1 MLNPPGDFNRR
12 NKLKLLLLKY
22 NNYYNRI
29 LKGYANIDGYK
40 LAVGSSGYKEVGNVN
55 FNPRDGVNTTHTV
68 NTDFDFDYMLVFD
81 DAEPYTI
88 RSRWFAIDSQ
98 YQNGKQRTVTLRRDV
113 LYDYSGSYGTA
124 PAFIEKGA
132 VASSDS
138 AIYNLEN
145 MTFNQVLTSTTF
157 IKDVSGRAWI
167 ACYLAKDRTEEYT
180 INLGTETSP
189 NNIVIPK
196 SSASCNQPYDLLL
209 IPPDQY
215 KITVSS
221 GTYTN
226 GMSITTYAMKVAGK
240 ISKALTSG
248 GVLYDMQYVPFTPL
262 VKDARWTVT
271 SSGASSSGATSG
283 FDYIVSTSTTP
294 NERVIMVFSGYA
306 DFNFT
311 SSFSYDYDLSS
322 AVNVKVDNETR
333 LVRLLSPNSGSVFEF
348 SPAKLGLRGS
358 TNTLSFNIKC
368 TYKPYSPYIHI
379 YPTFDGLYGASRSPE
394 NRGLICGGDFSL
406 PLLNDSW
413 SSYEIRNKNYM
424 NAFNRQIEN
433 MEIQQDYQRAQQML
447 GIATGAIG
455 GAVGGAVLGG
465 GVGGV
470 VGGLASVA
478 GGIADYA
485 MSEKLRTEALDY
497 TKDMFGYNLQNI
509 RALPV
514 ALGRVGSTVIDSFI
528 YPAVEI
534 YTATSEEVTALTEK
548 IKWNGMT
555 VGRIGTFNDFKS
567 RASTSCRYIKAKII
581 RLADLHEELHTANA
595 ISEELYKGVYIY

>member
-29 LKGYANIDGYK
+29 LKGYPNIDGYK
-40 LAVGSSGYKEVGNVN
+40 TAVGSSGYKEVGNVN

-132 VASSDS
+132 VSSSDS

-196 SSASCNQPYDLLL
+196 SSVSCNQPYDLLL

-226 GMSITTYAMKVAGK
+226 GMSATTYAMKVAGK

-271 SSGASSSGATSG
+271 SSGASSSGAVSN
-283 FDYIVSTSTTP
+283 FDYIVSSSKTP
-294 NERVIMVFSGYA
+294 NEQVIMVFSGYA

-348 SPAKLGLRGS
+348 SPAKLGLRES
-358 TNTLSFNIKC
+358 TNTLTFNVKC

-379 YPTFDGLYGASRSPE
+379 YPTFDGLYGASRSRE

-406 PLLNDSW
+406 PLLNDAW

-424 NAFNRQIEN
+424 NAFNRQVEN
-433 MEIQQDYQRAQQML
+433 MEIQQDYQRMQQML

-478 GGIADYA
+478 GGIADFA

-567 RASTSCRYIKAKII
+567 RASTSCRYIKAQII
-581 RLADLHEELHTANA
+581 RMADLHEELHTAKA
-595 ISEELYKGVYIY
+595 ISDELYKGVYIY

>member
-1 MLNPPGDFNRR
+1 M
-12 NKLKLLLLKY
+12 KLLLLKY

-29 LKGYANIDGYK
+29 LKGYDNIDGYK
-40 LAVGSSGYKEVGNVN
+40 LAVGTSGYAEIGGVN
-55 FNPRDGVNTTHTV
+55 FNPRDGINTYHTI
-68 NTDFDFDYMLVFD
+68 NTPFEFDYMLAFD
-81 DAEPYTI
+81 DTEPYTI
-88 RSRWFAIDSQ
+88 RSRWFVIDSE
-98 YQNGKQRTVTLRRDV
+98 YENLLQRTVTLRRDV

-145 MTFNQVLTSTTF
+145 MTFNQVLKSTTF

-196 SSASCNQPYDLLL
+196 SSVSCNQPYDLLL

-271 SSGASSSGATSG
+271 SSGASSSGAVSN

-348 SPAKLGLRGS
+348 SPAKLGLRGI
-358 TNTLSFNIKC
+358 TNTLSFNVKC

-379 YPTFDGLYGASRSPE
+379 YPTFGGLYGASRSPE

-406 PLLNDSW
+406 PLLNDAW

-433 MEIQQDYQRAQQML
+433 MEIQQDYQRTQQML
-447 GIATGAIG
+447 SIATGAIG

-534 YTATSEEVTALTEK
+534 YTATSEEIAALTEK

-567 RASTSCRYIKAKII
+567 RASTSCRYIKAQII
-581 RLADLHEELHTANA
+581 RMADLHEELHTAKA
-595 ISEELYKGVYIY
+595 ISDELYKGVYIY

>member
-40 LAVGSSGYKEVGNVN
+40 LAVGTSGYAEIGSVN

-157 IKDVSGRAWI
+157 LRDASAHSWIVGYIAKGRADDVVVELTSAGGTTKPSI
-167 ACYLAKDRTEEYT
+167 T
-180 INLGTETSP
+180 IVDTGTECEDAP
-189 NNIVIPK
+189 YDIIVIPPLNYNVTIGGDTTK
-196 SSASCNQPYDLLL
+196 NNGL
-209 IPPDQY
+209 
-215 KITVSS
+215 S
-221 GTYTN
+221 GTDPFN
-226 GMSITTYAMKVAGK
+226 MAARISRAM
-240 ISKALTSG
+240 TSG
-248 GVLYDMQYVPFTPL
+248 GYLYDMQLLPYCPFIGDSRFTI
-262 VKDARWTVT
+262 T
-271 SSGASSSGATSG
+271 SSGMTGTG
-283 FDYIVSTSTTP
+283 LRQNVDYVLVNNYSEGIILFAKKANLSLSIPYTYGRDLTTP
-294 NERVIMVFSGYA
+294 
-306 DFNFT
+306 
-311 SSFSYDYDLSS
+311 
-322 AVNVKVDNETR
+322 VNVKVDNETR
-333 LVRLLSPNSGSVFEF
+333 KLRVLSPNSGTVFEF
-348 SPAKLGLRGS
+348 SPAKLGLRGA
-358 TNTLSFNIKC
+358 TNNIVFNVRC

-379 YPTFDGLYGASRSPE
+379 YPTFSGLYGGARSLE

-406 PLLNDSW
+406 PLLNDEW
-413 SSYEIRNKNYM
+413 SRYEVQNKNYM

-433 MEIQQDYQRAQQML
+433 MEVQQDYQRTQQAL
-447 GIATGAIG
+447 SIATGAIG

-465 GVGGV
+465 GVGGA

-478 GGIADYA
+478 GGIADYK

-497 TKDMFGYNLQNI
+497 TKDMFGYSLQNI
-509 RALPV
+509 KALPV
-514 ALGRVGSTVIDSFI
+514 GLGRVGATVIDSFI
-528 YPAVEI
+528 YPAVELH
-534 YTATSEEVTALTEK
+534 TATAEEVTALTNK
-548 IKWNGMT
+548 IQWNGMT

>member
-1 MLNPPGDFNRR
+1 M
-12 NKLKLLLLKY
+12 KLLLLKY

-40 LAVGSSGYKEVGNVN
+40 LAVGTSGYSEIGNVN
-55 FNPRDGVNTTHTV
+55 FNPHDGVNTTHTV

-132 VASSDS
+132 VSASDS

-145 MTFNQVLTSTTF
+145 MTFNQILKSTSF
-157 IKDVSGRAWI
+157 LRDASANSWI
-167 ACYLAKDRTEEYT
+167 IGYLAKGRDKDYE
-180 INLGTETSP
+180 INLGSQEIP
-189 NNIVIPK
+189 NNIIIPK
-196 SSASCNQPYDLLL
+196 KARESLDASYDVFA
-209 IPPDQY
+209 IPANLY
-215 KITVSS
+215 TVTIS
-221 GTYTN
+221 GTAYSNKTV
-226 GMSITTYAMKVAGK
+226 GGTDPQTIAAK
-240 ISKALTSG
+240 ISKALSAG
-248 GVLYDMQYVPFTPL
+248 GVLYDIQLLPYCPFIT
-262 VKDARWTVT
+262 DSNWTV
-271 SSGASSSGATSG
+271 SSSGMASSNAASG
-283 FDYIVSTSTTP
+283 VDYSISDGTNKAIIVFFRYTNFSLTLSTSY
-294 NERVIMVFSGYA
+294 S
-306 DFNFT
+306 
-311 SSFSYDYDLSS
+311 YDLST
-322 AVNVKVDNETR
+322 AANVKIDNETR
-333 LVRLLSPNSGSVFEF
+333 KTRIISPNSGSVFEF

-358 TNTLSFNIKC
+358 TNTLSFNVKC

-379 YPTFDGLYGASRSPE
+379 YPTFGGLYGASRSLE

-406 PLLNDSW
+406 PLLNDAW

-424 NAFNRQIEN
+424 NAFNRQVEN
-433 MEIQQDYQRAQQML
+433 MEIQQDYQRTQQML

-470 VGGLASVA
+470 VGGLASAV
-478 GGIADYA
+478 GGIADFA

-528 YPAVEI
+528 YPVVEI
-534 YTATSEEVTALTEK
+534 YTATSEEVAALTDK

>member
-1 MLNPPGDFNRR
+1 M
-12 NKLKLLLLKY
+12 KLLLLKY

-29 LKGYANIDGYK
+29 LKGYNNIDGYK
-40 LAVGSSGYKEVGNVN
+40 LAVGTSGYAEIGGVN
-55 FNPRDGVNTTHTV
+55 FNPRDGINTYHTI
-68 NTDFDFDYMLVFD
+68 NTPFEFDYMLAFD
-81 DAEPYTI
+81 DTEPYTI
-88 RSRWFAIDSQ
+88 RSRWFVIDSQ
-98 YQNGKQRTVTLRRDV
+98 YENLLQRTVTLRRDV

-145 MTFNQVLTSTTF
+145 MTFNQVLKSTTF

-271 SSGASSSGATSG
+271 SSGASSPGATSN
-283 FDYIVSTSTTP
+283 FDYIVSSSTTP

-348 SPAKLGLRGS
+348 SPAKLGLRES

-379 YPTFDGLYGASRSPE
+379 YPTFGGLYGASRSPE

-433 MEIQQDYQRAQQML
+433 MEIQQDYQRTQQML

-534 YTATSEEVTALTEK
+534 YTATSEEVAALTDK

>member
-1 MLNPPGDFNRR
+1 M
-12 NKLKLLLLKY
+12 KLLLLKY

-40 LAVGSSGYKEVGNVN
+40 TAVGSSGYKEVGNVN

-132 VASSDS
+132 VSSSDS

-196 SSASCNQPYDLLL
+196 SSVSCNQPYDLLL

-226 GMSITTYAMKVAGK
+226 GMSATTYAMKVAGK

-271 SSGASSSGATSG
+271 SSGASSSGAVSN
-283 FDYIVSTSTTP
+283 FDYIVSSSKTP
-294 NERVIMVFSGYA
+294 NEQVIMVFSGYA

-322 AVNVKVDNETR
+322 AVKVKVDNETR

-348 SPAKLGLRGS
+348 SPAKLGLRES

-379 YPTFDGLYGASRSPE
+379 YPTFGGLYGASRSRE

-406 PLLNDSW
+406 PLLNDAW

-424 NAFNRQIEN
+424 NAFNRQVEN
-433 MEIQQDYQRAQQML
+433 MEIQQDYQRMQQML

-478 GGIADYA
+478 GGIADFA

>member
-40 LAVGSSGYKEVGNVN
+40 TAVGSSGYKEVGNVN

-132 VASSDS
+132 VSSSDS

-196 SSASCNQPYDLLL
+196 SSTSCNQPYDLLL

-226 GMSITTYAMKVAGK
+226 GMSATTYAMKVAGK

-271 SSGASSSGATSG
+271 SSGASSSGATSN
-283 FDYIVSTSTTP
+283 FDYIVSSSKTP
-294 NERVIMVFSGYA
+294 NEQVIMVFSGYA

-348 SPAKLGLRGS
+348 SPAKLGLRES
-358 TNTLSFNIKC
+358 TNTLTFNVKC

-379 YPTFDGLYGASRSPE
+379 YPTFGGLYGASRSRE

-406 PLLNDSW
+406 PLLNDAW

-424 NAFNRQIEN
+424 NAFNRQVEN
-433 MEIQQDYQRAQQML
+433 MEIQQDYQRMQQML

-478 GGIADYA
+478 GGIADFA

-567 RASTSCRYIKAKII
+567 RASTSCRYIKAQII
-581 RLADLHEELHTANA
+581 RMADLHEELHTAKA
-595 ISEELYKGVYIY
+595 ISDELYKGVYIY